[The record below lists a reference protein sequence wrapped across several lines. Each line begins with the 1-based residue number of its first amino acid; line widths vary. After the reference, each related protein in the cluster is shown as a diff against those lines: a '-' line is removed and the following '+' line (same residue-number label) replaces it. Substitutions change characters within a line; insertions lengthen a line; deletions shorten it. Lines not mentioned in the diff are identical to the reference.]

1 MRLARAVG
9 GRARLDHRARGRF
22 AASQRRHCPAATGIE
37 YTRSTSSSATP
48 ARASRHMWISSA
60 ISALILRSL
69 SRKVSKVWMMP
80 PSVVFSTGTTPKSA
94 SPRSTSSNTPGIVP
108 IGVARADRPNCCL
121 TAMCENVPS
130 GPR

>member
-1 MRLARAVG
+1 
-9 GRARLDHRARGRF
+9 
-22 AASQRRHCPAATGIE
+22 
-37 YTRSTSSSATP
+37 
-48 ARASRHMWISSA
+48 MWISRA

-69 SRKVSKVWMMP
+69 SRNVSKVWMMP

-94 SPRSTSSNTPGIVP
+94 LPRWTSSNTPGMVP
-108 IGVARADRPNCCL
+108 TGIARADSPNCCL

>member
-1 MRLARAVG
+1 
-9 GRARLDHRARGRF
+9 
-22 AASQRRHCPAATGIE
+22 
-37 YTRSTSSSATP
+37 
-48 ARASRHMWISSA
+48 MWISSA

-94 SPRSTSSNTPGIVP
+94 LPRATSSNTPGIVP
-108 IGVARADRPNCCL
+108 MGVARADRPNCCL